1 LPPRAELK
9 LSSAAQTVELTLAD
23 EIGRFYDEPLGF
35 VIAAYPWGE
44 PGHLVCETGPDEWQ
58 TAFLEDVGREVRARG
73 FNGRAAVDAVRMATA
88 SGHGIGKSTLVAWL
102 VDWIMST
109 RPFSQGTITANTF
122 IQLQTKTWA
131 AVQHWT
137 ALCITAHWFRLT
149 GNRMYH
155 RDFPAKW
162 FCSAQTCR
170 EENSE
175 AFAGQHAAG
184 STSFYIFDEAS
195 AVPDGIFDVAEG
207 GLTDGEPMMFL
218 FGNPTRNSGRF
229 HKVTFGTGRP
239 RWNHRSIDSR
249 TSART
254 NKEQIAQWVQDYGED
269 SDFVRVRVRGIPP
282 NASELQF
289 IDLGRVNAAQMRE
302 RETLADEPLIAGCD
316 VSAGGAAWNVVRFRR
331 GLNARPGPNVP
342 APIRLAGEVGT
353 REVMITRL
361 AHVLSNREPAARV
374 AMLFVDSAFGAPIVE
389 RLKTLGFDN
398 VTEVNFGET
407 RTPDNHFANMRS
419 YMWNEMKEWLGRGAI
434 DRNDEKLEVDL
445 TSPGWHL
452 NRSNQLLLESKQDM
466 QKRNV
471 EPVDDADA
479 LALTFAQP
487 VAPRRAEEPA
497 FYPRGGWMG

>member
-1 LPPRAELK
+1 MT
-9 LSSAAQTVELTLAD
+9 AQAIELTLSDDLALYHAD
-23 EIGRFYDEPLGF
+23 PLGF
-35 VIAAYPWGE
+35 VLFAYPWGSGTLSGE
-44 PGHLVCETGPDEWQ
+44 RGPDAWQ
-58 TAFLEDVGREVRARG
+58 TAFLRDVGREVRERR
-73 FNGRAAVDAVRMATA
+73 FNGRDAVAALRFATA

-137 ALCITAHWFRLT
+137 NLCITAHWFRIT

-175 AFAGQHAAG
+175 AFAGQHAST

-229 HKVTFGTGRP
+229 HKVTFGSARP

-249 TSART
+249 TSDRT
-254 NKEQIAQWVQDYGED
+254 NKEQIAQWVADYGED

-282 NASELQF
+282 NASELQY
-289 IDLGRVNAAQMRE
+289 IDLGRVHAAQMRE
-302 RETLADEPLIAGCD
+302 RETLADEPLVAGCD
-316 VSAGGAAWNVVRFRR
+316 ISAGGAAWNVVRFRR

-353 REVMITRL
+353 REVMIAKL
-361 AHVLSNREPAARV
+361 ADVLSRRDPSQRV
-374 AMLFVDSAFGAPIVE
+374 AMLFIDSAFGAPIVE
-389 RLKTLGFDN
+389 RLHLLGFDN

-407 RTPDNHFANMRS
+407 RTPDAHFANMRS

-445 TSPGWHL
+445 CSPGYHL
-452 NRSNQLLLESKQDM
+452 NRSNQLLLESKQEM

-471 EPVDDADA
+471 EPVDDGDA

-487 VAPRRAEEPA
+487 VAPQRVPEPVY
-497 FYPRGGWMG
+497 YPRGGWMS

>member
-1 LPPRAELK
+1 M
-9 LSSAAQTVELTLAD
+9 SSAAQTVELTLAD

-316 VSAGGAAWNVVRFRR
+316 VSAGGARRHAVRRFRVR
-331 GLNARPGPNVP
+331 RADCGTPQNARL
-342 APIRLAGEVGT
+342 RQC
-353 REVMITRL
+353 
-361 AHVLSNREPAARV
+361 
-374 AMLFVDSAFGAPIVE
+374 
-389 RLKTLGFDN
+389 
-398 VTEVNFGET
+398 
-407 RTPDNHFANMRS
+407 
-419 YMWNEMKEWLGRGAI
+419 
-434 DRNDEKLEVDL
+434 
-445 TSPGWHL
+445 
-452 NRSNQLLLESKQDM
+452 NRSELW
-466 QKRNV
+466 RN
-471 EPVDDADA
+471 AHA
-479 LALTFAQP
+479 
-487 VAPRRAEEPA
+487 R
-497 FYPRGGWMG
+497 